1 MDDLGASQEDAE
13 DCTRLASGGFQ
24 RLLEQLEVPD
34 NGSNVGDSDSE
45 LEDAAWSPEPED
57 AACALLS
64 TGSAPPPPEHA
75 AGLVPGTDSP
85 QPDVVDTPPVPV
97 ANFTTASL
105 DGSTAVGRTLG
116 ASE

>member
-13 DCTRLASGGFQ
+13 DCTRLASGSFQ
-24 RLLEQLEVPD
+24 QLLEQLEMPGD
-34 NGSNVGDSDSE
+34 GSSVEDSDSE
-45 LEDAAWSPEPED
+45 PED
-57 AACALLS
+57 AESSHACALLS
-64 TGSAPPPPEHA
+64 TVSTPPPPEHA
-75 AGLVPGTDSP
+75 AGPAPSTDSP
-85 QPDVVDTPPVPV
+85 QPDVIDTPPVPV